1 MANRDNYK
9 EMLAERLENAYKA
22 KEHIKPPTEVDLARW
37 KHLAKARRKEKR
49 KRAKIM
55 ASLASALV
63 MVFCFSMVSMFQ
75 IPDAQAGEDGIVDI
89 KDSRGDENTM
99 TVEVYNNH
107 EELPEEVREEFL
119 LFDSLPADCELIEIN
134 IITIGEQYRYEGE
147 FMYKGDKRFSIK
159 QNANFDDIYLE
170 NSVVGK
176 QTIEEWNGIEVY
188 IREYE
193 EGDKNILYNLVKEN
207 IFINIMSDNNIE
219 KEVIRDIINGASKY

>member
-49 KRAKIM
+49 KRAKVM

-89 KDSRGDENTM
+89 KDSRGDNETM
-99 TVEVYNNH
+99 TVDVYHNH
-107 EELPEEVREEFL
+107 EEIPEDARDKFLSFDDLPE
-119 LFDSLPADCELIEIN
+119 DCELVEIRIIN
-134 IITIGEQYRYEGE
+134 IGEIYSYEGE
-147 FMYKGDKRFSIK
+147 FRYKGDKYFSIRQK
-159 QNANFDDIYLE
+159 ADFDDIYLE
-170 NSVVGK
+170 ELLIGN
-176 QTIEEWNGIEVY
+176 QEIENWDGSEVY
-188 IREYE
+188 IKGYS
-193 EGDKNILYNLVKEN
+193 EGDGNIHYDLVKQD
-207 IFINIMSDNNIE
+207 ILIKVMSDNDIGKDII
-219 KEVIRDIINGASKY
+219 KEIINGASKY

>member
-49 KRAKIM
+49 KRAKVM

-89 KDSRGDENTM
+89 KDSRDDEEIR
-99 TVEVYNNH
+99 VDKYNSQNKIPP
-107 EELPEEVREEFL
+107 EIKKKFIMFDNLPEE
-119 LFDSLPADCELIEIN
+119 CELNEVR
-134 IITIGEQYRYEGE
+134 IITIGKTYRYEGE
-147 FMYKGDKRFSIK
+147 FRYGKESSFTIK
-159 QNANFDDIYLE
+159 QNPYYEDLALE
-170 NSVVGK
+170 NVIIGDYSK
-176 QTIEEWNGIEVY
+176 ESWFGIEVY
-188 IREYE
+188 VKEYFE
-193 EGDKNILYNLVKEN
+193 DDKQIIYTFLLEN
-207 IFINIMSDNNIE
+207 IFINVMSDNDID
-219 KEVIRDIINGASKY
+219 KEVIKSIIKEASKN

>member
-49 KRAKIM
+49 KRAKVM

-89 KDSRGDENTM
+89 KDSRGDNETM
-99 TVEVYNNH
+99 TVDVYHNH
-107 EELPEEVREEFL
+107 EEIPEDARDKFLSFDDLPE
-119 LFDSLPADCELIEIN
+119 DCELVEIK
-134 IITIGEQYRYEGE
+134 IITIGGTYRYEGE
-147 FMYKGDKRFSIK
+147 FNYKGDRHFSIR
-159 QNANFDDIYLE
+159 QYADFDDIYLE
-170 NSVVGK
+170 DLVVGK
-176 QTIEEWNGIEVY
+176 QSIEEWNGAEVY
-188 IREYE
+188 IREYA
-193 EGDKNILYNLVKEN
+193 EGDKNIIYDLIKQD
-207 IFINIMSDNNIE
+207 ISINIMSDNDID
-219 KEVIRDIINGASKY
+219 KEIIRDIINGASKY